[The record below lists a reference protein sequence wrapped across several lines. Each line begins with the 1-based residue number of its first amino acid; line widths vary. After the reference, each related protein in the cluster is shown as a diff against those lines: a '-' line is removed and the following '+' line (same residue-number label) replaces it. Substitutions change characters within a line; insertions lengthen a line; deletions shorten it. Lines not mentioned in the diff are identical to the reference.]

1 MIELIIFVA
10 YIVFTLIFMLVGLLG
25 RRGDAKY
32 ALFPFLG
39 GIVGATG
46 FVQLGQDGILVTD
59 TAFNSSGNLL
69 SSGISPYPID
79 LILVFMFIIAFLL
92 TIIIAWGQ

>member
-1 MIELIIFVA
+1 VIELIIFVA
-10 YIVFTLIFMLVGLLG
+10 YVVFTLIFMLIGLLG
-25 RRGDAKY
+25 RKGDSKY
-32 ALFPFLG
+32 ALFPFMG
-39 GIVGATG
+39 GLVGATG

-79 LILVFMFIIAFLL
+79 LILLFMVIIAFLL
-92 TIIIAWGQ
+92 TIVVVAGR

>member
-1 MIELIIFVA
+1 M
-10 YIVFTLIFMLVGLLG
+10 FTLIFMLIGLLG

-32 ALFPFLG
+32 ALFPFMG
-39 GIVGATG
+39 GMVGATG
-46 FVQLGQDGILVTD
+46 FVQLGQDGILVTN
-59 TAFNSSGNLL
+59 TAFNSSGALL
-69 SSGISPYPID
+69 SSGIAPYPID